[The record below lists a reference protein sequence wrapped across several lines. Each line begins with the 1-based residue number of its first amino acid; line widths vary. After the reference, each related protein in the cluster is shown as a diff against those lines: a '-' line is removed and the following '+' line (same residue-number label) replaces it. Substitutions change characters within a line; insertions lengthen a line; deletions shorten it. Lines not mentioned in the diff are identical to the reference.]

1 MNKNKYIHIAVVT
14 FWYLVILVKLLMTLL
29 LLSIIVDPH
38 GYFDYLYAIIIADKL
53 YYGLFCLYY
62 LKFNIM
68 MMICHFLLF
77 LHFTSKALHTVLCW
91 SAKSLIL
98 PACVY
103 VDIVSCIFF
112 YLQQWN
118 NKAQFISKL
127 CYSNFTSAH
136 WIDNM
141 CKYHHSE
148 RAG

>member
-1 MNKNKYIHIAVVT
+1 MNKNKYIYITVVT

-38 GYFDYLYAIIIADKL
+38 GYFDYLYAIIIDKL

-77 LHFTSKALHTVLCW
+77 LHFTSKTLHTVLCW